1 MKARPVPVN
10 RHDSSASV
18 QPIKNSVAAYDAWL
32 RGQTKAVEADIRRK
46 HAIMREDAF
55 VFLRGTFFRWAET
68 IEAICP
74 DLVEAPEV
82 LAVGDSHVENFGVW
96 RDAEGRLIWG
106 VNDFDEAARMPYA
119 FDLVRLAASA
129 TLARAGEDIK
139 VRDIC
144 AAILTGYRAHLA
156 APSPFVLDEE
166 HAWMRDV
173 AMATP
178 ERRAKFW
185 REIDELTDCA
195 VPVEYAARLRAVLP
209 ANTTQLRFA
218 ARVSGVGSLGRPRYV
233 AVARWQ
239 GGRIV
244 REAKALVP
252 SAWNEFR
259 GRPTTRSYYVETAAG
274 AYRSPDPFLSG
285 EKGILVRRLAP
296 DSRKL
301 DLNRMTGLGSQI
313 RMLEAMGA
321 EIANV
326 HAGSR
331 KIVKAIADDL
341 AGRDPDWLRNAAR
354 AAAKAVETDFEAW
367 KAAE

>member
-1 MKARPVPVN
+1 MKARPERVN
-10 RHDSSASV
+10 RRESPEPER
-18 QPIKNSVAAYDAWL
+18 PIRNSVAAYDSWL
-32 RGQTKAVEADIRRK
+32 RSQIKVVEVDLRLKRE
-46 HAIMREDAF
+46 IMRESAF

-74 DLVEAPEV
+74 DLVDAPEV

-129 TLARAGEDIK
+129 SLARAGEDIK

-156 APSPFVLDEE
+156 APSPFVLDEG
-166 HAWMRDV
+166 HAWMRDI

-178 ERRAKFW
+178 ERRTKFW
-185 REIDELTDCA
+185 REIEELPDCL
-195 VPVEYAARLRAVLP
+195 VPIEYASRLRAALP
-209 ANTTQLRFA
+209 PGTKELRFA

-233 AVARWQ
+233 AVAHWR
-239 GGRIV
+239 GGGIV

-252 SAWNEFR
+252 SAWNAFR
-259 GRPTTRSYYVETAAG
+259 GRPSTRSYYVEPAAG
-274 AYRSPDPFLSG
+274 PHRSPDPFLSA

-301 DLNRMTGLGSQI
+301 DLNRAGSGLEL

-321 EIANV
+321 ELANV
-326 HAGSR
+326 HAASTKSVRPIG
-331 KIVKAIADDL
+331 DDL
-341 AGRDPDWLRNAAR
+341 AGRDAGWLRDAAR
-354 AAAKAVETDFEAW
+354 AAARAVEADFKAW
-367 KAAE
+367 KDGGD